1 MLALHAA
8 SATCGTDMS
17 MQTLLQPILRV
28 KMSSDV
34 HERLATFH
42 IPYPPGP
49 KRLKRADR
57 VRERGI
63 LFIHIPKNAG
73 TSITHALYGMNVGHE
88 TIRYFQRRMHDLTDF
103 PSFAILRDPVQRF
116 MSAYRYARAGGSDL
130 RHVARGFRATYMAF
144 GGIDDALDHI
154 ARARS
159 PYDMDHIFRP
169 QIWYLTDVHGRIG
182 VDHLFMLDDMT
193 RIQRFVRCYTP
204 VPIGHANVG
213 EHQDDEMPSTDQI
226 ARIRQIYRQDYDLI
240 DTVMNDRTSDA
251 TGLAPQSMM
260 NRVTFDLA

>member
-1 MLALHAA
+1 
-8 SATCGTDMS
+8 

-34 HERLATFH
+34 HERLASLH

-88 TIRYFQRRMHDLTDF
+88 TIRYFQRRMHGLTDF

-116 MSAYRYARAGGSDL
+116 MSAYRYARAGGSSS
-130 RHVARGFRATYMAF
+130 RHVAHGFRATYMAF

-154 ARARS
+154 THVRS
-159 PYDMDHIFRP
+159 PYGIDHIFRP
-169 QIWYLTDVHGRIG
+169 QTWYLTDTHGHIG
-182 VDHLFMLDDMT
+182 VDHLFMLDDMAS
-193 RIQRFVRCYTP
+193 IQDFIRHYTP
-204 VPIGHANVG
+204 TPIGHANAG
-213 EHQDDEMPSTDQI
+213 ECPEVCVSDLAHGCSATQAAKRSPNIMANWLRAANHSRTFRPSFSKLRI
-226 ARIRQIYRQDYDLI
+226 AR
-240 DTVMNDRTSDA
+240 
-251 TGLAPQSMM
+251 
-260 NRVTFDLA
+260 